1 MKNPEIA
8 KQWHQIKNGDL
19 LPYDVTAYSH
29 KKVWWVCQYG
39 HEWETAISSRSHG
52 NGCPYCSGNKTTAE
66 NCLAAKN
73 PELAKEWHPT
83 KNDDLTPYDVTPG
96 SQVKAWW
103 ICKEGHEW
111 KAAIS
116 SRSYGTGCP
125 YCSGNKVSQDNC
137 LATKNPDLAKEWH
150 PTKNGDLTPYDITPG
165 SGVKAWWMCD
175 KGHEWEATIN
185 SRSGGRGCPYCS
197 GQKVSQE
204 NCLATNYPD
213 LAREW
218 HPTKNG
224 TLTPYDVTVKSPQ
237 KIWWMCEKGHE
248 WKTRV
253 YNRTRGTG
261 CPYCVVHGTSF
272 PEQAMLYYL
281 RQIFRTAENRY
292 RIEDV
297 EVDVFIPEI
306 NLAVEYDGGFYH
318 NEKQGKDEI
327 KNAFLNEKGIK
338 LIRIREK
345 GLPKINDYG
354 SSIYEYSPDES
365 FKKVLVYLLDFIKS
379 NYHEVL
385 SCSELDII
393 EKLYLVDFEEDMLTI
408 EECISGYKRKN
419 SLEEKN
425 PEVAKEWHPSK
436 NGKITPS
443 DVFFGSHKKAWWLCK
458 NGHEWQAE
466 VKRRYTGV
474 GCPYCSNK
482 LVSVDNC
489 LATKNPE
496 LVKEWHPSKNG
507 NLTPYD
513 VTPGSEVKAW
523 WKCKYGHEWK
533 SIVYT
538 RNNGVGSEVSPVLEI
553 G

>member
-1 MKNPEIA
+1 M
-8 KQWHQIKNGDL
+8 
-19 LPYDVTAYSH
+19 
-29 KKVWWVCQYG
+29 
-39 HEWETAISSRSHG
+39 
-52 NGCPYCSGNKTTAE
+52 
-66 NCLAAKN
+66 
-73 PELAKEWHPT
+73 
-83 KNDDLTPYDVTPG
+83 PYDVTPG

-125 YCSGNKVSQDNC
+125 YCSGQKVSQDNC

-185 SRSGGRGCPYCS
+185 SRSGGRDCPYCS

-224 TLTPYDVTVKSPQ
+224 TITPYDVTVKSPQ

-248 WKTRV
+248 WKARV

-354 SSIYEYSPDES
+354 SSIYAETPHLISEP
-365 FKKVLVYLLDFIKS
+365 LVPQDPW
-379 NYHEVL
+379 
-385 SCSELDII
+385 
-393 EKLYLVDFEEDMLTI
+393 
-408 EECISGYKRKN
+408 R
-419 SLEEKN
+419 
-425 PEVAKEWHPSK
+425 
-436 NGKITPS
+436 
-443 DVFFGSHKKAWWLCK
+443 
-458 NGHEWQAE
+458 
-466 VKRRYTGV
+466 
-474 GCPYCSNK
+474 
-482 LVSVDNC
+482 
-489 LATKNPE
+489 
-496 LVKEWHPSKNG
+496 
-507 NLTPYD
+507 
-513 VTPGSEVKAW
+513 
-523 WKCKYGHEWK
+523 
-533 SIVYT
+533 
-538 RNNGVGSEVSPVLEI
+538 
-553 G
+553 